1 MDIYVGNLS
10 SDTTEADLWDAFKP
24 YGKVA
29 SVLIMRDKVS
39 QNPLGFAFVKMPSE
53 RKACAAAEALNR
65 TAINS
70 RVVIVA
76 ETQRKGDRRS
86 VSGVTAEILNFN

>member
-10 SDTTEADLWDAFKP
+10 SDTTEEDLRRVFEP
-24 YGKVA
+24 HGKVA

-39 QNPLGFAFVKMPSE
+39 QNPLGFGFVEMPSE
-53 RKACAAAEALNR
+53 RKACAAAEALNG
-65 TAINS
+65 TTIKS
-70 RVVIVA
+70 RVVIAA

-86 VSGVTAEILNFN
+86 VSRELAEIVNCN

>member
-10 SDTTEADLWDAFKP
+10 SDTTEADLRRVFEP

-29 SVLIMRDKVS
+29 SVIIMQDKVS
-39 QNPLGFAFVKMPSE
+39 QNPLGFGFVEMPSD
-53 RKACAAAEALNR
+53 RKACKAAEALNR
-65 TAINS
+65 TTINS
-70 RVVIVA
+70 RVIIAA

-86 VSGVTAEILNFN
+86 VSRFAAESLNFN

>member
-10 SDTTEADLWDAFKP
+10 SDTTEEDLRRVFEP
-24 YGKVA
+24 HGKVA
-29 SVLIMRDKVS
+29 SVIIMRDKVS
-39 QNPLGFAFVKMPSE
+39 QNPLGFAFVQMPSE
-53 RKACAAAEALNR
+53 KKACAAAEALNR
-65 TAINS
+65 TTINS

-86 VSGVTAEILNFN
+86 VSRVTAEILNFN

>member
-10 SDTTEADLWDAFKP
+10 SDTTEADLRNAFKA

-29 SVLIMRDKVS
+29 SVIIMRDKVS
-39 QNPLGFAFVKMPSE
+39 QNPLGFGFVKMPSD
-53 RKACAAAEALNR
+53 RKACAAAAALNG
-65 TAINS
+65 TAVNS
-70 RVVIVA
+70 RVIIAA

-86 VSGVTAEILNFN
+86 VSRVTAEILNFN